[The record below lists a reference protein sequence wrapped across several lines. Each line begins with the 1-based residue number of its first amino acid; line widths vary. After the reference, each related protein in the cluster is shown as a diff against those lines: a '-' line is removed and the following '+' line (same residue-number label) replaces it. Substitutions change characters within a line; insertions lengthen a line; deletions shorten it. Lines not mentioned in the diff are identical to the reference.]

1 MPRLRITLFVIIQL
15 LLLAFLA
22 SCGATGNVNLSV
34 LPTSITPAQGTGGM
48 KGVIGNITN
57 FWQGG
62 TVYVFAA
69 EYHGDE
75 NGKGIYVLEP
85 SIHPYTTVDV
95 GGIFQIND
103 MPVGEYVLVVG
114 PSPEEAIVVRHNGNA
129 KIFKVAVNKVTDA
142 GSITLEW

>member
-1 MPRLRITLFVIIQL
+1 MQRFRMIRFIIFQIL
-15 LLLAFLA
+15 VFALLA
-22 SCGATGNVNLSV
+22 SCGSNQNADLPN
-34 LPTSITPAQGTGGM
+34 LPTSISPAQGMGGM
-48 KGVIGNITN
+48 KGVISNITD

-85 SIHPYTTVDV
+85 SIHPYTTVDI

-103 MPVGEYVLVVG
+103 MPVGEYVLVIG
-114 PSPEEAIVVRHNGNA
+114 PSPEEAIVVRHNGDA
-129 KIFKVAVNKVTDA
+129 KIYEVTADNVTDA